1 MSRGIVC
8 CIVGIATLAC
18 FLLLPFMSMFGE
30 GASMIDMFDIAGF
43 EFLLE
48 DETGYAC
55 IAIMV
60 SAIAIILSGLLGKKA
75 PALLFSIIG
84 IVATLLIVFSAIDF
98 IDYLGVGVWAALAGF
113 VVSLITSLGSWQ

>member
-18 FLLLPFMSMFGE
+18 FLLLPFMSMFGD
-30 GASMIDMFDIAGF
+30 ATMIYLLDSFGF

-48 DETGYAC
+48 NEIGYAC

-60 SAIAIILSGLLGKKA
+60 SAVAIILSGLIGKKA
-75 PALLFSIIG
+75 LALLFSIIG
-84 IVATLLIVFSAIDF
+84 IAATLLIVFSAIDF

-113 VVSLITSLGSWQ
+113 AVSLITSLGSWQ

>member
-18 FLLLPFMSMFGE
+18 FLLLPFMSMLGQD
-30 GASMIDMFDIAGF
+30 ASMIDMFDVAGF

-60 SAIAIILSGLLGKKA
+60 SAVAIILSGLIGKKA
-75 PALLFSIIG
+75 PVMLFSIIG
-84 IVATLLIVFSAIDF
+84 LAATLLIVFSAIDF
-98 IDYLGVGVWAALAGF
+98 IDYLGLAIWTALAGF
-113 VVSLITSLGSWQ
+113 VVSFVTSLGSWQ